1 MSVIKTIATG
11 AATAACLAAATLSVG
26 AVPADARG
34 DDRVIRTGN
43 CSGRADWKLKV
54 DTEDG
59 GRLEIEGEVDSN
71 RNGQKWRW
79 LFRHN
84 GSVTARGTA
93 TTVAPSGSFDVE
105 RRIVNLAGTDR
116 VVFKATRNGQVCR
129 GVVNY

>member
-1 MSVIKTIATG
+1 MSIIKSIAAG
-11 AATAACLAAATLSVG
+11 AASTACLAAVTLSL
-26 AVPADARG
+26 AAAPADARG
-34 DDRVIRTGN
+34 DDEVIKRGS
-43 CSGRADWKLKV
+43 CSGTADWKLKV
-54 DTEDG
+54 KTEDG
-59 GRLEIEGEVDSN
+59 NRLEIEGEVDSN
-71 RNGQKWRW
+71 VNGQVWNW

-116 VVFKATRNGQVCR
+116 VVFRAERNGQVCR